1 MRRTITVII
10 LLALLSLGISPA
22 LAAGSEA
29 ARTGSAAFAYFSDP
43 GVVIQLHRVSVEIDN
58 QVATTRIEQ
67 VFVNRT
73 ERPAEGN
80 YIFPLPVGAAV
91 SNLVM
96 WVDGK
101 PIQAKILDADQ
112 ARDIYNEIVRRM
124 RDPALLEYVGAG
136 AIQASVFPIQPRSEV
151 KIEIEY
157 GQLLPVEDGLVH
169 YEYPLRTDQFTMQP
183 VEQISISVKVASND
197 KIGAIYSPTHPI
209 AISRDGDF
217 GFSTGYE
224 ATYVRPTSDFSLYY
238 GLASSEINVNLLS
251 YRESASEDGF
261 FTLMITPP
269 VTVDEN
275 RVIPKDVIIV
285 LDQSGSMYGDKWDQA
300 RTAVKFVLD
309 NLNSRDR
316 FDVVVFSTGYRIFAN
331 DLQPVSE
338 TEDAK
343 NWVDGLEALGGTD
356 IDGALKEAMR
366 MTDPERS
373 TVVLFLTDG
382 LPTEGETDASAIL
395 DDVEASAPPN
405 VRIFTFGV
413 GDDVDTFLLDQ
424 LYQAFRGAGTYVRPG
439 ERIDEEVT
447 SLYNKI
453 SAPVL
458 TNISLDFGDM
468 IVEDMYPAAPLPDL
482 FVGTQL
488 IIVGRYRDSGSTT
501 VKLTGELDGEP
512 QTYTY
517 DVGFRDHAGGEVF
530 IPRLW
535 ATRKIGALLNAIRLN
550 GEDPELVDSVVRL
563 SIRYGIITPYTS
575 FLITE
580 DDIFSQSGREE
591 AQTTFQQDTGT
602 FGDVSGANA
611 VDAAESAAGLSSANA
626 PMEAPAPSVAG
637 GPSSQAGGFRDKD
650 GGQAGYPP
658 SPTMTAPP
666 GTETMHAGQPEGAY
680 SPSGQTVQYAG
691 DRTFVWRDGA
701 WIDTLYDADTMTP
714 VEVTFLSDEYFNLL
728 DLDPVV
734 GEFLALGDH
743 VLFVWDGTAYEVMP
757 E

>member
-1 MRRTITVII
+1 M
-10 LLALLSLGISPA
+10 
-22 LAAGSEA
+22 
-29 ARTGSAAFAYFSDP
+29 
-43 GVVIQLHRVSVEIDN
+43 
-58 QVATTRIEQ
+58 
-67 VFVNRT
+67 
-73 ERPAEGN
+73 
-80 YIFPLPVGAAV
+80 
-91 SNLVM
+91 
-96 WVDGK
+96 
-101 PIQAKILDADQ
+101 
-112 ARDIYNEIVRRM
+112 
-124 RDPALLEYVGAG
+124 
-136 AIQASVFPIQPRSEV
+136 
-151 KIEIEY
+151 
-157 GQLLPVEDGLVH
+157 
-169 YEYPLRTDQFTMQP
+169 
-183 VEQISISVKVASND
+183 
-197 KIGAIYSPTHPI
+197 
-209 AISRDGDF
+209 
-217 GFSTGYE
+217 
-224 ATYVRPTSDFSLYY
+224 
-238 GLASSEINVNLLS
+238 S
-251 YRESASEDGF
+251 YRESANEDGF

-269 VTVDEN
+269 VTVTEN

-300 RTAVKFVLD
+300 RSAVKFVLD

-316 FDVVVFSTGYRIFAN
+316 FNVVVFSTGYRIFAN

-338 TEDAK
+338 ARRRRKTGSTA
-343 NWVDGLEALGGTD
+343 WRRSAARTST
-356 IDGALKEAMR
+356 ARSSEAMR
-366 MTDPERS
+366 MTDRERS

-382 LPTEGETDASAIL
+382 LPTEGETETSAIL
-395 DDVEASAPPN
+395 DNVEASAPPN
-405 VRIFTFGV
+405 VRMFTFGV

-439 ERIDEEVT
+439 ERIDEEVS

-458 TNISLDFGDM
+458 TNIALDFGDM

-488 IIVGRYRDSGSTT
+488 IIIGRYRDHGSTT

-512 QTYTY
+512 QSYTY
-517 DVGFRDHAGGEVF
+517 DVSFRDHAGGEVF

-550 GEDPELVDSVVRL
+550 GENPELVDSIVRL

-602 FGDVSGANA
+602 FGDASGAGA

-626 PMEAPAPSVAG
+626 PMEAPAPSVN
-637 GPSSQAGGFRDKD
+637 SGFRDKD
-650 GGQAGYPP
+650 GNAIQ
-658 SPTMTAPP
+658 PT
-666 GTETMHAGQPEGAY
+666 TEAMHAGEDEGTY

-701 WIDTLYDADTMTP
+701 WIDTLYDTDTMTP

>member
-1 MRRTITVII
+1 MRRTFTVVL
-10 LLALLSLGISPA
+10 LLALLALGVSPA
-22 LAAGSEA
+22 LAHDTNG
-29 ARTGSAAFAYFSDP
+29 TGRSAASFPFFSDF
-43 GVVIQLHRVSVEIDN
+43 GVVIELHRVSIDIDN

-67 VFVNRT
+67 VFANRS
-73 ERPAEGN
+73 EGVAEGT
-80 YIFPLPVGAAV
+80 YVFPLPVGAAV
-91 SNLVM
+91 SDLVM

-101 PIQAKILDADQ
+101 PIEAKILDAEQ

-136 AIQASVFPIQPRSEV
+136 AIQASVFPIQPHSEV

-157 GQLLPVEDGLVH
+157 AQLLPIENGLVR
-169 YEYPLRTDQFTMQP
+169 YEYPLRTDQFTREP
-183 VEQISISVKVASND
+183 VEQIGINVQVKSND
-197 KIGAIYSPTHPI
+197 QIGTIYSPTHPI

-217 GFSTGYE
+217 AFRAGYE
-224 ATYVRPTSDFSLYY
+224 ATYVRPASDFSLYY
-238 GLASSEINVNLLS
+238 GLASDEINVNLLT
-251 YRESASEDGF
+251 YRESADEDGF

-269 VTVDEN
+269 VTVAED

-300 RTAVKFVLD
+300 RAAVKFVLD
-309 NLNSRDR
+309 SLNSRDR
-316 FDVVVFSTGYRIFAN
+316 FNVVVFSTGYRIFAN
-331 DLQPVSE
+331 ELQPVSE
-338 TEDAK
+338 AGEAK
-343 NWVDGLEALGGTD
+343 EWVEGLEALGGTD

-366 MTDPERS
+366 MADRERS

-382 LPTEGETDASAIL
+382 LATEGETDTAAIL
-395 DDVEASAPPN
+395 DNVEASAPPN
-405 VRIFTFGV
+405 MRIFTFGV

-424 LYQAFRGAGTYVRPG
+424 LYQTYRGAGTYVRPS
-439 ERIDEEVT
+439 ERIDEEVS

-458 TNISLDFGDM
+458 TNITLDFGDM
-468 IVEDMYPAAPLPDL
+468 MVEDMYPSAPLPDL

-488 IIVGRYRDSGSTT
+488 IVVGRYRAGGDTT
-501 VKLTGELDGEP
+501 VQLSGELEGEAK
-512 QTYTY
+512 TFSYGV
-517 DVGFRDHAGGEVF
+517 DFRDHAGGEVF

-535 ATRKIGALLNAIRLN
+535 ATRKIGALLNSIRLH
-550 GEDPELVDSVVRL
+550 GESPELVDAIVRL

-580 DDIFSQSGREE
+580 DDIFSQSGRDE
-591 AQTTFQQDTGT
+591 AQGMVQQEATST
-602 FGDVSGANA
+602 FGEASGQVA

-626 PMEAPAPSVAG
+626 PMEAPAPMTPG
-637 GPSSQAGGFRDKD
+637 GAGGFREKD
-650 GGQAGYPP
+650 HDGASTGGPSVSDGEGYVAGSEGSYSPEGQA
-658 SPTMTAPP
+658 
-666 GTETMHAGQPEGAY
+666 
-680 SPSGQTVQYAG
+680 VQYAG

-714 VEVTFLSDEYFNLL
+714 TKVVFLSDEYFELL
-728 DLDPVV
+728 DLDPMI

-743 VLFVWDGTAYEVMP
+743 ILFVWEDTAYEVVP

>member
-1 MRRTITVII
+1 MRRTITVSL
-10 LLALLSLGISPA
+10 LLALLVLGISPA
-22 LAAGSEA
+22 WAHDAGAASPA
-29 ARTGSAAFAYFSDP
+29 ALTSFSDP
-43 GVVIQLHRVSVEIDN
+43 GVVIKLHRVSVEIDN

-67 VFVNRT
+67 VFVNQS
-73 ERPAEGN
+73 ERMAEGN

-91 SNLVM
+91 SDLVM
-96 WVDGK
+96 WVDGR
-101 PIQAKILDADQ
+101 PIEAKILDAEQ
-112 ARDIYNEIVRRM
+112 ARDIYNEIVRQM

-169 YEYPLRTDQFTMQP
+169 YEYPLRTDQFTSWP
-183 VEQISISVKVASND
+183 VEQISISVNVKSND
-197 KIGAIYSPTHPI
+197 KIGTIYSPTHPI

-217 GFSTGYE
+217 AFSAGYE
-224 ATYVRPTSDFSLYY
+224 ATQVRPESDFSLYY
-238 GLASSEINVNLLS
+238 GLASDEINVNLLT
-251 YRESASEDGF
+251 YRESANEDGF

-269 VTVDEN
+269 VTVDED

-316 FDVVVFSTGYRIFAN
+316 FNVVVFSTGYRIFAN

-338 TEDAK
+338 VGDAK
-343 NWVDGLEALGGTD
+343 EWVDGLEALGGTD
-356 IDGALKEAMR
+356 IDGAMKEAMR
-366 MTDPERS
+366 MSDRERS

-382 LPTEGETDASAIL
+382 LATEGETDTAAIL
-395 DDVEASAPPN
+395 DNVEASAPPN

-424 LYQAFRGAGTYVRPG
+424 LYQMFRGAGTYVRPG
-439 ERIDEEVT
+439 ERIDEEVS

-458 TNISLDFGDM
+458 TNIELDFGDM
-468 IVEDMYPAAPLPDL
+468 MVEDMYPAAPLPDL
-482 FVGTQL
+482 FVGMQL
-488 IIVGRYRDSGSTT
+488 IVVGRYRDSGDTSIE
-501 VKLTGELDGEP
+501 LSGELEGERK
-512 QTYTY
+512 TFSYE
-517 DVGFRDHAGGEVF
+517 VGFRDHAGGEVF

-535 ATRKIGALLNAIRLN
+535 ATRKIGALLNAIRLY
-550 GEDPELVDSVVRL
+550 GEDPELVDSIVRL

-591 AQTTFQQDTGT
+591 AQTAFQHEATTT
-602 FGDVSGANA
+602 FGEVSGAGA

-626 PMEAPAPSVAG
+626 PMEAPAPTVTS
-637 GPSSQAGGFRDKD
+637 GFRDKD
-650 GGQAGYPP
+650 AEDESLGVGGSSDGMYSPEGQA
-658 SPTMTAPP
+658 
-666 GTETMHAGQPEGAY
+666 
-680 SPSGQTVQYAG
+680 VQYAG

-701 WIDTLYDADTMTP
+701 WIDTLYDPDTMTP
-714 VEVTFLSDEYFNLL
+714 VEVAFLSDEYFELL
-728 DLDPVV
+728 DLDPAV

-743 VLFVWDGTAYEVMP
+743 VLFVWDDVAYEVMP